1 MRPSPAAA
9 ALAQLADSPA
19 PRPRGGAYGATH
31 TVEVTFDGE
40 KLSSVVNEYADLTL
54 YRTDEG
60 GYFVHLDARK
70 SGDNAVLEVG
80 DNPRGFSEHDI
91 QMLWPELLEAQRRQ

>member
-1 MRPSPAAA
+1 MER
-9 ALAQLADSPA
+9 
-19 PRPRGGAYGATH
+19 H
-31 TVEVTFDGE
+31 TVEYTFDGE
-40 KLSSVVNEYADLTL
+40 KLSSVAGEYADLTL

-70 SGDNAVLEVG
+70 SGDNSVLETG

-91 QMLWPELLEAQRRQ
+91 QVMWP